1 VVAGV
6 LVLGVLV
13 LGVVVLGVVVLGV
26 DPDCD
31 VVLSSTVVDGDAEVV
46 DAAGSDV
53 GDPVAVVSGSSVAGS
68 AVHAPRARHTT
79 TAADAVRPPGVRRLM
94 C

>member
-1 VVAGV
+1 VVAVGV
-6 LVLGVLV
+6 WEVALGVL
-13 LGVVVLGVVVLGV
+13 VLGV

-79 TAADAVRPPGVRRLM
+79 TADAVSPPGVRRLM